1 MLLHLRRLKHEEFM
15 SDRFR
20 KYIGY
25 AVGELLLVVVGILI
39 ALQID
44 NWNEDRKERAT
55 LQSYLESIARN
66 VREDQVEL
74 EPLRAHRAELMY
86 LASRFDLIRNLDR
99 YSVEDIELVNLIWSL
114 AGRRSFFS
122 ANTSGFEALKSS
134 GVLNRMQG
142 SDIEHLLSRYHDHV
156 KQVELLEIGLDG
168 TLRPL
173 LTELRMAQPE
183 ELLNWAILNPS
194 ALTPEQFEASQPF
207 FAALIRSPTMG
218 AVVDALFGNQALILH
233 YDSLAVLGTSFS
245 LAVEAGDLE
254 SPVATVRTPLD
265 EIRDNLGPAVFVADG
280 RPVAENYFL
289 TTTTPPG
296 QWIFRLNSVERRDGS
311 LHIDWAGGADWA
323 AVYWSNLAGDSATG
337 RSAMDMTRFSKLVLE
352 LKGDRG
358 GEVLQV
364 HIKDADYPDDRPP
377 ISVDVTLTADWQTF
391 EIDLAEFAPND
402 LSRLHVGLGLLIFPA
417 QEPLAY
423 SIRSARYE

>member
-99 YSVEDIELVNLIWSL
+99 YSVEDIELVNLIWGL

-142 SDIEHLLSRYHDHV
+142 SDIEHLPR
-156 KQVELLEIGLDG
+156 I
-168 TLRPL
+168 T
-173 LTELRMAQPE
+173 
-183 ELLNWAILNPS
+183 WC
-194 ALTPEQFEASQPF
+194 
-207 FAALIRSPTMG
+207 
-218 AVVDALFGNQALILH
+218 
-233 YDSLAVLGTSFS
+233 
-245 LAVEAGDLE
+245 
-254 SPVATVRTPLD
+254 
-265 EIRDNLGPAVFVADG
+265 VF
-280 RPVAENYFL
+280 
-289 TTTTPPG
+289 
-296 QWIFRLNSVERRDGS
+296 
-311 LHIDWAGGADWA
+311 
-323 AVYWSNLAGDSATG
+323 
-337 RSAMDMTRFSKLVLE
+337 
-352 LKGDRG
+352 
-358 GEVLQV
+358 
-364 HIKDADYPDDRPP
+364 
-377 ISVDVTLTADWQTF
+377 
-391 EIDLAEFAPND
+391 
-402 LSRLHVGLGLLIFPA
+402 
-417 QEPLAY
+417 
-423 SIRSARYE
+423 